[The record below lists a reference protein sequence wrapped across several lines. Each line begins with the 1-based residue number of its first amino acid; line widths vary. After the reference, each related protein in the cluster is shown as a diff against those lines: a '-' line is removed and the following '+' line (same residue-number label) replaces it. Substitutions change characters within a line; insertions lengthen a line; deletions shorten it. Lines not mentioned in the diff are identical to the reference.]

1 MISEQKIPFRTIL
14 KYNLYF
20 WSVWWVFYA
29 ILFSHNTGLLM
40 IFSMFYSLL
49 SVIPLFLL
57 SLLLWPICRKLK
69 FTRTPKI
76 LFILIHLVGANLYT
90 VLWLALNFGSIYL
103 IYGYMLRHMFDV
115 WNTMGWQYPSGITF
129 YLMVTGGYY
138 SLIYYQ
144 EIKLRERKEVQL
156 QLLLRDAQLNAL
168 KNQMNPHFLF
178 NSLNSIN
185 ALITAHPEK
194 ARSMLVR
201 LSDLLRLSL
210 TTQTRA
216 FVPLHTELEF
226 AHSYLEIEK
235 IRLGKRLSYSEQV
248 ADDLR
253 DAEVPVMILQPLLE
267 NAIKHGIA
275 PSTRRGSVRLQIEDS
290 LSGLVIQVQNSV
302 AEGVLGEGNGTSTG
316 NGVGLE
322 NLKKRLSTIYGNNFR
337 MEHGWLPDGNFRVT
351 IEIPLKPDR

>member
-1 MISEQKIPFRTIL
+1 MIGEQRIPFRRIL

-20 WSVWWVFYA
+20 WTVWWVFYA

-40 IFSMFYSLL
+40 IFSMFYSIL
-49 SVIPLFLL
+49 SVVPLFLL

-69 FTRTPKI
+69 FTRTPRF
-76 LFILIHLVGANLYT
+76 LFILIHVVGANLYT
-90 VLWLALNFGSIYL
+90 ILWLALNFGTIYL
-103 IYGYMLRHMFDV
+103 FYGYMLRHMFDV

-144 EIKLRERKEVQL
+144 EIKLRERKEAQL

-216 FVPLHTELEF
+216 FVPLRTELEF

-235 IRLGKRLSYSEQV
+235 IRLGRRLGYSEQI
-248 ADDLR
+248 ADHLLE
-253 DAEVPVMILQPLLE
+253 AEVPVMILQPLLE

-275 PSTRRGSVRLQIEDS
+275 PSNQQGFVRLQIEDS
-290 LSGLVIQVQNSV
+290 PSGMAIQVVNSV
-302 AEGVLGEGNGTSTG
+302 AEEMLGEENHPSAG

-322 NLKKRLSTIYGNNFR
+322 NLKKRLSTIYDNNFR
-337 MEHGWLPDGNFRVT
+337 MEHGWLPDGKFRVT
-351 IEIPLKPDR
+351 IAIPLKPD